1 MPVFNDD
8 RIMSALFNAIKEV
21 DKKYHEYKAI
31 KNKNSSNNNK
41 DMLEAY
47 EL

>member
-8 RIMSALFNAIKEV
+8 RIMSALFNAIQEV
-21 DKKYHEYKAI
+21 DKKYLEFKTI
-31 KNKNSSNNNK
+31 KSKNVNNNNK

-47 EL
+47 E